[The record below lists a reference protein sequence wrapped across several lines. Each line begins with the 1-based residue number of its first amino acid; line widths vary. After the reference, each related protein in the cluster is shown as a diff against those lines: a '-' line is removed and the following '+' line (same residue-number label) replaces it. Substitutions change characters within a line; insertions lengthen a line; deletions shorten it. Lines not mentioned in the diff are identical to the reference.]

1 MLRRPFSTEV
11 LQLLE
16 AMDSAGQTIRAGA
29 WLWYPSMA
37 GAIREPSFSSTGPA
51 PRTDALLEGHVHQ
64 TRRLPAKD
72 RATFLQN
79 DLIVQFIAE

>member
-37 GAIREPSFSSTGPA
+37 GAIREPSFPA
-51 PRTDALLEGHVHQ
+51 LGQRLGLMRYWKVTYTKPDVCPQRTAPPLC
-64 TRRLPAKD
+64 RM
-72 RATFLQN
+72 
-79 DLIVQFIAE
+79 I